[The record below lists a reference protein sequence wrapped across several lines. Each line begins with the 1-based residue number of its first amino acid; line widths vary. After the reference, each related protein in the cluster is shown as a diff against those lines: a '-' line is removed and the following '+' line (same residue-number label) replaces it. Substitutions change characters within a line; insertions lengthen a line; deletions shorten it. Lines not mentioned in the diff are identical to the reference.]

1 MIITT
6 YYNDMDIWHKKC
18 LISNRNFQYLQ
29 IQIRKLKGE
38 IKYMYKLIFIVLIC
52 IIVPFQIQADIL
64 WNQPPSTDP
73 QIPAIVD
80 QVWPDYPLDSTYQV
94 HDVEV
99 GAAGWTIQSIT
110 TYYTKGYGDWPTG
123 AVEVQLNIFP
133 KNDSL
138 PGDGDDPVNGGQY
151 TAMISND
158 SAMTFITLGGLN
170 ISLMEGD
177 YWIGMTPI
185 LLYDV
190 YGQEY
195 HIQTETVVG
204 DFSAVR
210 NPGGG
215 FGYGTAWNTY
225 TLFNYD
231 PGDGAILI
239 EGTSPVPEPAT
250 MILLGSGLIGV
261 LGLRRKFRK

>member
-1 MIITT
+1 
-6 YYNDMDIWHKKC
+6 
-18 LISNRNFQYLQ
+18 
-29 IQIRKLKGE
+29 
-38 IKYMYKLIFIVLIC
+38 
-52 IIVPFQIQADIL
+52 
-64 WNQPPSTDP
+64 
-73 QIPAIVD
+73 
-80 QVWPDYPLDSTYQV
+80 
-94 HDVEV
+94 
-99 GAAGWTIQSIT
+99 
-110 TYYTKGYGDWPTG
+110 
-123 AVEVQLNIFP
+123 
-133 KNDSL
+133 
-138 PGDGDDPVNGGQY
+138 
-151 TAMISND
+151 
-158 SAMTFITLGGLN
+158 
-170 ISLMEGD
+170 
-177 YWIGMTPI
+177 MTPI